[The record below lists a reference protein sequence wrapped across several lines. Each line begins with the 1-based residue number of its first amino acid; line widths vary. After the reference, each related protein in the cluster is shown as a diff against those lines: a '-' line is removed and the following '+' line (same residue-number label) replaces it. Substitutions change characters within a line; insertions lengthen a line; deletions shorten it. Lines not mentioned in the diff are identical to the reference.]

1 MDFKDILAISGHSG
15 LFRFVSRG
23 RVGVIVESITDEKK
37 TTIPTNARI
46 SSMDDISVYTE
57 DKDLPLPVLLRKM
70 YEKENGG
77 PAISHKSDGNAL
89 KSYFAEVLPDYDRD
103 RVYTSDI
110 KKIIQWYNILQ
121 AAGIMKQA
129 AEEAVKAAEEET
141 KSEEAVKTNVAKA
154 KKADTK
160 AVDANNTETKV
171 VDAKDTEAKK
181 AKTKK
186 TGGKKT
192 EVKK

>member
-46 SSMDDISVYTE
+46 SSMDDISVYTD
-57 DKDLPLPVLLRKM
+57 DKDLPLPVLLQKM

-77 PAISHKSDGNAL
+77 QAISHKSDGNTL
-89 KSYFAEVLPDYDRD
+89 KSYFAELLPEYDRD

-121 AAGIMKQA
+121 AAGLLEPKTETEPETEPKQ
-129 AEEAVKAAEEET
+129 EVE
-141 KSEEAVKTNVAKA
+141 AKA
-154 KKADTK
+154 KAKPKAKAKVEKEAEVKDTEKKEVK
-160 AVDANNTETKV
+160 AKKTETK
-171 VDAKDTEAKK
+171 
-181 AKTKK
+181 KTKK
-186 TGGKKT
+186 
-192 EVKK
+192 